1 MQLCKSYIQEAG
13 SPQGYMITY
22 AHCYYHFI
30 TYFIAVI
37 MLCYYYVI
45 ITVVIIFAV
54 IMYVNI

>member
-1 MQLCKSYIQEAG
+1 
-13 SPQGYMITY
+13 MITY

-30 TYFIAVI
+30 TDFMAVI

-54 IMYVNI
+54 IIYIYMYIREILIKLTKLL